1 MFKHGE
7 CLVPQRN
14 HGSMGV
20 SMGNHSNNDSDG
32 NHTNASNDETTSKKV
47 LCQSGNIIES
57 KIIM

>member
-7 CLVPQRN
+7 CLVPQTN

-32 NHTNASNDETTSKKV
+32 NHNIASNDETTSGEF
-47 LCQSGNIIES
+47 SMSEWEYN
-57 KIIM
+57 